1 MPSQENQHCADCIGA
16 FSFPVPINIE
26 IGRRVCTGQAD
37 MTSGVARNFRQ
48 GVRKSVAF
56 LSVHS
61 RLAALPSDRPY
72 NQKKSWHIIPPEW
85 LKNIGT
91 SARLYA
97 RRPITLRNHIYLP
110 KNYVFSWRGAYA
122 PCMATPLD
130 MTSKHEV
137 HTTWF
142 ITAPPEHGRHDQGQ
156 CRIKMAATDAAALG
170 PLKK

>member
-1 MPSQENQHCADCIGA
+1 MLLDKTVSVFEKYIYNFLGQGTEMPSQENQHCADCIGA

-72 NQKKSWHIIPPEW
+72 NQKVMTYH
-85 LKNIGT
+85 
-91 SARLYA
+91 SA
-97 RRPITLRNHIYLP
+97 
-110 KNYVFSWRGAYA
+110 
-122 PCMATPLD
+122 
-130 MTSKHEV
+130 
-137 HTTWF
+137 
-142 ITAPPEHGRHDQGQ
+142 
-156 CRIKMAATDAAALG
+156 
-170 PLKK
+170 

>member
-1 MPSQENQHCADCIGA
+1 MPSPENLHCADCIGA

-91 SARLYA
+91 SARLYT

-110 KNYVFSWRGAYA
+110 KNYVFSWHGVR
-122 PCMATPLD
+122 TPLVWLRHW
-130 MTSKHEV
+130 TWRQNRKYTLPGLSQHRQSTAV
-137 HTTWF
+137 TTKDS
-142 ITAPPEHGRHDQGQ
+142 AGLRGLLLMLQH
-156 CRIKMAATDAAALG
+156 
-170 PLKK
+170 